1 MTAAILLVAAF
12 TVNGSPAQSEVDRFI
27 TVEQCEQRVTQLER
41 LTTDL
46 QLMCIE
52 K

>member
-12 TVNGSPAQSEVDRFI
+12 TINDVPAQSEVDRFI

-41 LTTDL
+41 LATDL
-46 QLMCIE
+46 QLTCVE